1 MIQQIQDFAAK
12 VKNIQTNID
21 ELMKTEAIEEDWGL
35 DNVTLDKNP
44 VTKIEDMM
52 NDHKF
57 TEALKQCGK
66 YVRNDAFLFSEEQS
80 EIYYINFLKVEIIQK
95 L

>member
-12 VKNIQTNID
+12 VKDIQTNID
-21 ELMKTEAIEEDWGL
+21 ELMKTEAIEEDWCL
-35 DNVTLDKNP
+35 DNADFDKNP
-44 VTKIEDMM
+44 VAKIEDLM

-66 YVRNDAFLFSEEQS
+66 YVNNDSDILVEQ
-80 EIYYINFLKVEIIQK
+80 
-95 L
+95 

>member
-1 MIQQIQDFAAK
+1 
-12 VKNIQTNID
+12 
-21 ELMKTEAIEEDWGL
+21 MKTEAIEEDWGL

-57 TEALKQCGK
+57 TEALK
-66 YVRNDAFLFSEEQS
+66 
-80 EIYYINFLKVEIIQK
+80 
-95 L
+95 